1 MRVVRMG
8 KKRGVFRFFV
18 GKPEE
23 REHLEEPGVDESII
37 VRWIFRKGNVRVWPG
52 LSWLRIGT
60 GSGHL

>member
-1 MRVVRMG
+1 MG
-8 KKRGVFRFFV
+8 KKRGVFSFIV

-23 REHLEEPGVDESII
+23 GEHLEDTGVDGSII
-37 VRWIFRKGNVRVWPG
+37 IRWIFRKGNVRVWTE